1 VAYNICKSNKTKEAN
16 QMTNL
21 IEEIT
26 NSSNF
31 EKIFICTTGE
41 LCKLSSVLYK
51 AEEFAQKKLTC
62 SEKEELKDYF
72 IEHIKGNAQAK
83 AEELIEN
90 QEAYDVE
97 FEQEWLDKYV
107 DLN

>member
-1 VAYNICKSNKTKEAN
+1 
-16 QMTNL
+16 MTNL

-31 EKIFICTTGE
+31 EKIFIYTTGE

-51 AEEFAQKKLTC
+51 AEEFAQRKLTS

-72 IEHIKGNAQAK
+72 VQHIKGNAQAK
-83 AEELIEN
+83 AEN
-90 QEAYDVE
+90 QEAYDVEFFSFAE